1 MITNQKK
8 TALLVFSLSRE
19 KEIERKAIFHGHH
32 KKGNRVLFHLLI
44 EQTKKL
50 AHHCGIDAIWMD
62 EHQQTG
68 PDFASRFT
76 NAYQRLFDEGYEN
89 VVSIGNDCPDLTIEL
104 LTDAVASLRNN
115 SMVLGPSSDGGVYL
129 LGINRAVFDKD
140 SFHRLPWQIET
151 LQQGLE
157 TYGQTQDIEVEW
169 LQELRDID
177 SFKDLREY
185 VQTGPST
192 VVARLFR
199 AIMESMR
206 IIVFSIFKDVIPSFF
221 KYSHIGLRAPPIV

>member
-1 MITNQKK
+1 MTTNQKE

-19 KEIERKAIFHGHH
+19 KESERKAIFHGHH
-32 KKGNRVLFHLLI
+32 KKGNRVLFNLLI
-44 EQTKKL
+44 EQTEKL
-50 AHHCGIDAIWMD
+50 ALQSGIDVFWID

-104 LTDAVASLRNN
+104 LTDAIASLRNK

-129 LGINRAVFDKD
+129 MGINRAVFDKD
-140 SFHRLPWQIET
+140 SFHRLPWQTEA
-151 LQQGLE
+151 LQHGLE
-157 TYGQTQDIEVEW
+157 TYGQTQDSEVEW
-169 LQELRDID
+169 LQELSDID
-177 SFKDLREY
+177 SFKDLRDY

-192 VVARLFR
+192 VVGRLFK
-199 AIMESMR
+199 AIMESMGV
-206 IIVFSIFKDVIPSFF
+206 VFSSFNDVIPSYF
-221 KYSHIGLRAPPIV
+221 KYSHMGLRAPPIV

>member
-1 MITNQKK
+1 MKPNQKN
-8 TALLVFSLSRE
+8 TALLVFSLSKERE
-19 KEIERKAIFHGHH
+19 VERKAILEGPY
-32 KKGNRVLFHLLI
+32 KKGNKTLFSLLI

-50 AHHCGIDAIWMD
+50 ALQSGIDVFWID

-68 PDFASRFT
+68 PDFSSRFT
-76 NAYQRLFDEGYEN
+76 NAYQRLFDQGYEN

-104 LTDAVASLRNN
+104 LTDAIASLRNK

-140 SFHRLPWQIET
+140 SFHRLPWQAEA

-157 TYGQTQDIEVEW
+157 TYGQTQDSEVEW
-169 LQELRDID
+169 LQELSDID
-177 SFKDLREY
+177 SFKDLRDY
-185 VQTGPST
+185 VQTSPST
-192 VVARLFR
+192 VVGRLFK
-199 AIMESMR
+199 AIMESKR
-206 IIVFSIFKDVIPSFF
+206 VVFSIFNDLIPSFF